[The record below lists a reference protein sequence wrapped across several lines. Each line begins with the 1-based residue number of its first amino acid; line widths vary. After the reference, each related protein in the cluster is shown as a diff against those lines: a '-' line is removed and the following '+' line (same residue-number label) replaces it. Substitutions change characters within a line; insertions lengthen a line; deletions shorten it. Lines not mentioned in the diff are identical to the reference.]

1 MSAFPT
7 DQVIDIDENITVD
20 QAALKPDEYQRINEV
35 CLAYIQAVGDSH
47 SQLGSGVS

>member
-35 CLAYIQAVGDSH
+35 CLAYIRTASYSH
-47 SQLGSGVS
+47 S

>member
-35 CLAYIQAVGDSH
+35 CLAYIQVVGDSH
-47 SQLGSGVS
+47 PQLRSRIS